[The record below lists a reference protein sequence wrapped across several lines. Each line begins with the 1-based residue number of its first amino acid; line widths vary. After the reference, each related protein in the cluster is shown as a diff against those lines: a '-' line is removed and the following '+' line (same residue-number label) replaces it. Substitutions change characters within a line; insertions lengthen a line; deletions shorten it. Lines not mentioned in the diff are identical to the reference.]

1 MHKLNQKS
9 APKSIE
15 TLKLDPNSTFASRL
29 HHYLWIDIICG
40 WIIGGCGISSG
51 SLKQQPVSRGDCSKK
66 HFWSADVLAIC
77 DENKIAIA
85 NIAYEKER
93 RVIYK
98 EGGTSEA
105 LRLKPH

>member
-1 MHKLNQKS
+1 MKD

-15 TLKLDPNSTFASRL
+15 TLKPDPNPTFASQL

-93 RVIYK
+93 RVIYNK
-98 EGGTSEA
+98 SW
-105 LRLKPH
+105 LRILHNSGYV

>member
-1 MHKLNQKS
+1 MPKLNLKS

-15 TLKLDPNSTFASRL
+15 TQKPDPNPTFASRL

-77 DENKIAIA
+77 DENKIVIA

-93 RVIYK
+93 RVIYNK
-98 EGGTSEA
+98 
-105 LRLKPH
+105 LW